1 MSENREFKN
10 LIMEQQKH
18 ILRQYNEITKI
29 IPKIGNTTINQKFNI
44 NVFLNEQCRNALNI
58 EDFIDSIKISV
69 EELDKIKMNG
79 LADGLG
85 SAIITNMQK
94 LKLEERPIHCTDLKR
109 EILYIKNNNEWNKD
123 ETRNCIKSAIKSIA
137 SKPYNALR
145 QWIDE
150 NPDYINDEKKQQYI
164 TQSLQIVGS
173 NDNKIDDKIVRSIC
187 NYTHIKIR

>member
-1 MSENREFKN
+1 
-10 LIMEQQKH
+10 MEQQKH
-18 ILRQYNEITKI
+18 ILLQYNEITKI

-123 ETRNCIKSAIKSIA
+123 ETHNCIKSAIKSIS

-164 TQSLQIVGS
+164 TQSLQIIGQ
-173 NDNKIDDKIVRSIC
+173 NDNKIDDKIVRTIC
-187 NYTHIKIR
+187 NYTRIKIR